1 MPSPMP
7 SLIAT
12 TDPVAVSPVESSRTP
27 DSHSHESGAYSTP
40 WNPTTYIALLMLI
53 VLWAVKVYST
63 WAAWGNLTIDSGHE
77 MYIPA
82 LLAQGKVL
90 YRDVWFPYGPAAPY
104 FNSYLFRLFG
114 VKLNVLY
121 WAGSL
126 SALGS
131 AIFLYLAGMRLNAW
145 HVGWTAGAILLLEGF
160 APSLFSFPL
169 PYAFS
174 TVYGCVL
181 GCLFLWLAIVAV
193 SAKNSWWIFGA
204 GTVAAAALL
213 FKPEFGTACFATLVP
228 LVAVRGFSQWSRRR
242 IATDVLA
249 IVPGVVACGLVF
261 LWMVSLEGFEF
272 ITQENLV
279 GWPTSYFMKTYG
291 KMWLAS
297 NGFTI
302 SATAFENALT
312 RAIALAGVLIAA
324 YSILWWKR
332 SDTRAIL
339 LRVMIVLAVIM
350 YFAKTNYFFPEGE
363 TPLLVLNAIFFPQD
377 M

>member
-12 TDPVAVSPVESSRTP
+12 TDPVAVSPVESNRTP
-27 DSHSHESGAYSTP
+27 DSHSHESGAYSNL
-40 WNPTTYIALLMLI
+40 WNPTTYVALLMLI

-145 HVGWTAGAILLLEGF
+145 HMGWTAGAILLLEGF

-181 GCLFLWLAIVAV
+181 GCLFLWLAIVA
-193 SAKNSWWIFGA
+193 
-204 GTVAAAALL
+204 
-213 FKPEFGTACFATLVP
+213 
-228 LVAVRGFSQWSRRR
+228 
-242 IATDVLA
+242 
-249 IVPGVVACGLVF
+249 
-261 LWMVSLEGFEF
+261 
-272 ITQENLV
+272 
-279 GWPTSYFMKTYG
+279 
-291 KMWLAS
+291 
-297 NGFTI
+297 
-302 SATAFENALT
+302 
-312 RAIALAGVLIAA
+312 
-324 YSILWWKR
+324 
-332 SDTRAIL
+332 
-339 LRVMIVLAVIM
+339 
-350 YFAKTNYFFPEGE
+350 
-363 TPLLVLNAIFFPQD
+363 
-377 M
+377 